1 VFIWSYLSR
10 FLARE
15 FVPLYVLQVLT
26 GNNSTS
32 DAGRTMKFAGIIEL
46 VVLDLKAGISL

>member
-1 VFIWSYLSR
+1 MELPQS

-15 FVPLYVLQVLT
+15 FVPLYVLQVST
-26 GNNSTS
+26 SNNSTS

-46 VVLDLKAGISL
+46 VLLMY